1 MYEMNGYT
9 WNVYLVA
16 PSDPILTRSDGSFTV
31 GVCDRETQ
39 ELYIS
44 NMIQGDFLR
53 KVLIHEV
60 CHSAMFSY
68 GIDLSVEQEE
78 VVCDLIATYG
88 DEIFRVADNLFMNL
102 KRKAA

>member
-1 MYEMNGYT
+1 MYEMNGYI

-44 NMIQGDFLR
+44 NMIKGDFLR

-68 GIDLSVEQEE
+68 GIDLDVEQEE

-88 DEIFRVADNLFMNL
+88 DEIFRVADDIFMSL
-102 KRKAA
+102 KIKIA